1 MKTIKEI
8 NLLRISEYINV
19 CRDYFSKNNFFEQ
32 TLYSTVPYAVT
43 NTDSFQLKNNLFL
56 RHFPEPEIWIAQ
68 EKSDKFFWIGS
79 LFRNEK
85 EITKIHNYEF
95 KIVDFYV
102 KDAST
107 KEIVNLFFELLCSIE
122 KSLSLTGLSKLEITF
137 ITFEDFSAGKFVRT
151 GKHWLVVTNYPKEES
166 FYDAISEDQKT
177 TSKFEIMFVNSGE
190 VTEIAAAGVI
200 GKNLNEVR
208 TIIDA
213 NNSLGFSE
221 NVYAKNFIGLG
232 FGVERLIYLYEL
244 K

>member
-1 MKTIKEI
+1 MKAIKEI

-32 TLYSTVPYAVT
+32 TLYSSVPYAVT

-56 RHFPEPEIWIAQ
+56 RYFPEPEIWVAQ
-68 EKSDKFFWIGS
+68 ETSDKFFWIGS

-95 KIVDFYV
+95 KIVDFYI

-107 KEIVNLFFELLCSIE
+107 KEIVNLFFELLRSIE
-122 KSLSLTGLSKLEITF
+122 KTLGLAGLSKLEIIF
-137 ITFEDFSAGKFVRT
+137 ITYENFNAGKFDHS
-151 GKHWLVVTNYPKEES
+151 GKHWLIVTDYPKEES
-166 FYDAISEDQKT
+166 FYDAISENQKT

-190 VTEIAAAGVI
+190 ITEIATAGII
-200 GKNLNEVR
+200 GKNLNPTR
-208 TIIDA
+208 TIINTDD
-213 NNSLGFSE
+213 SFGFSE